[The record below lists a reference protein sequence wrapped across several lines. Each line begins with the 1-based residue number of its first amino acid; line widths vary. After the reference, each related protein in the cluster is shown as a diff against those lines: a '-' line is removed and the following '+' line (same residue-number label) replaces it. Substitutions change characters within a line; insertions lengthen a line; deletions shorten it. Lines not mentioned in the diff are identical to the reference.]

1 MKQVQAA
8 GPRKAHLRLQK
19 EYSRQR
25 DVQTRERPQRAGCV
39 KGVSAISLK
48 GGREEAR
55 AEWNEEL

>member
-1 MKQVQAA
+1 M
-8 GPRKAHLRLQK
+8 
-19 EYSRQR
+19 
-25 DVQTRERPQRAGCV
+25 QTRERPQRAGCV